1 MLFFNKKVKG
11 NFVVGYYVLLEAKVQ
26 KLSCYTGTKEHPLH
40 AIDLQNWISRHKFQ
54 STVEIILL
62 YDLIVRFKYSSI
74 SNQ

>member
-40 AIDLQNWISRHKFQ
+40 VIDLQNWISCHKLQF
-54 STVEIILL
+54 SAVRFKSMAEIILL
-62 YDLIVRFKYSSI
+62 YNLIV
-74 SNQ
+74 